1 MNLLL
6 KLGVPLLG
14 TPFQRGSC
22 LLLSE
27 QQISEELVE
36 GVGWR
41 ALQKTSGQVAVSQY
55 NFLTVL
61 HMDAPACPYL

>member
-1 MNLLL
+1 MNLLP

-22 LLLSE
+22 SLLSE

-36 GVGWR
+36 AVGWR

-61 HMDAPACPYL
+61 HMDAPVCPYL